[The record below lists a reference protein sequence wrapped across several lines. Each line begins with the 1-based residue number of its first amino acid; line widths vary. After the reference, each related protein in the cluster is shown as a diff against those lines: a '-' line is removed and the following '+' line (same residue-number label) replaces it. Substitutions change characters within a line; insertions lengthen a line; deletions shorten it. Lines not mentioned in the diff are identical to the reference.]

1 MSSSH
6 VFLSSDEGVCIR
18 HRICDNEDHECPGRA
33 RATSRFEGPVRFK
46 IKEGTHLHTK
56 PTDPSIEQQTYRQPG
71 WKKAVAVALTLT
83 VLQLAVITPG
93 WPQQMDEDPSQSTAS
108 QFGLGASSF
117 FLTIPYGL
125 AKVVYATLGGII
137 GGFTYALTGGNDRAA
152 KAVWDSSLRGTYVI
166 TPDHLKGD
174 KAVRFLGVPGESDGA
189 AAAETVPAMPG
200 PARK

>member
-1 MSSSH
+1 M
-6 VFLSSDEGVCIR
+6 EENGGGGVNPDNPAAYR
-18 HRICDNEDHECPGRA
+18 HPAWLGPATGRGYDA
-33 RATSRFEGPVRFK
+33 EHRVPV
-46 IKEGTHLHTK
+46 
-56 PTDPSIEQQTYRQPG
+56 
-71 WKKAVAVALTLT
+71 
-83 VLQLAVITPG
+83 
-93 WPQQMDEDPSQSTAS
+93 
-108 QFGLGASSF
+108 GLGVSSF

-125 AKVVYATLGGII
+125 TKVVYATLGGII